1 MSYNLIII
9 ALIIL
14 IPINC
19 LLVFFSYRQGL
30 KDGRQV
36 KDDKPIKPIIEP
48 IATFKKYEQNKEMK
62 RLNTI
67 LENINNYS
75 GSGVGQKEVRD

>member
-48 IATFKKYEQNKEMK
+48 TARKYEQNKEMK